1 VRHCRS
7 FGQLYA
13 RACMYVARDETT
25 KNNSNTVC
33 ILETFHTLV
42 QFVIVV
48 VTIAVV
54 AAAVAVAAESVVL
67 GQPLYKT
74 CKLEPTVRG
83 TLHKGL

>member
-1 VRHCRS
+1 
-7 FGQLYA
+7 
-13 RACMYVARDETT
+13 MYVARDENRKQQQHGMHTG
-25 KNNSNTVC
+25 N
-33 ILETFHTLV
+33 ILYTGAV
-42 QFVIVV
+42 IVIVV

-54 AAAVAVAAESVVL
+54 VAAVAVAAVSVVL